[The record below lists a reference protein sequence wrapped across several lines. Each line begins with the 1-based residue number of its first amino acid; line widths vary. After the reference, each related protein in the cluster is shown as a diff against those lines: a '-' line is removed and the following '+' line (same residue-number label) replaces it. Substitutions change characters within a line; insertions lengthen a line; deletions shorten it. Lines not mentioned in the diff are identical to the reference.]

1 MSEAARWYRPDGLS
15 GVEALHANFERHAY
29 RPHSHPTWTI
39 AVMERGAAAFQV
51 DARRER
57 ADDGECFVLEP
68 EAVHTGVPA
77 VPEGWA
83 YKVLYLE
90 PELLSAWDEQDAAAP
105 RAARWVVFKDAAL
118 RAAMLRAHRALAEEP
133 AGLQRDEAVLQA
145 VETLKPHLRPGPPP
159 ARDRVEH
166 AAVRRA
172 VQHLRERWDE
182 PVPLAELA
190 RVAQLSRFELVRRFT
205 AQVGL
210 PPHAFQTD
218 LRVKAAR
225 DLLTRGHTPAQV
237 ALTCGF
243 ADQAHLTRTFRRTV
257 GITPARYASARTF
270 KTAAS

>member
-1 MSEAARWYRPDGLS
+1 MAEAVRWYRPEGLD

-51 DARRER
+51 DARQER

-90 PELLSAWDEQDAAAP
+90 PEVLSVWDERDAAAP
-105 RAARWVVFKDAAL
+105 RAARWVVFEDAAL
-118 RAAMLRAHRALAEEP
+118 RAAMLGAHRALATEP
-133 AGLQRDEAVLQA
+133 AGLARDEAVLEA
-145 VETLKPHLRPGPPP
+145 IEALKPHLKPGPQ
-159 ARDRVEH
+159 AAADRVEH

-172 VQHLRERWDE
+172 VAHLRDRWDQ

-190 RVAQLSRFELVRRFT
+190 HVSGLSRFELVRRFKHQT
-205 AQVGL
+205 GL

-218 LRVKAAR
+218 LRINAAR
-225 DLLTRGHTPAQV
+225 DLLSRGRPPVEV
-237 ALTCGF
+237 ALSCGF
-243 ADQAHLTRTFRRTV
+243 ADQAHLTRTFRRMV
-257 GITPARYASARTF
+257 GITPARYSRA
-270 KTAAS
+270 